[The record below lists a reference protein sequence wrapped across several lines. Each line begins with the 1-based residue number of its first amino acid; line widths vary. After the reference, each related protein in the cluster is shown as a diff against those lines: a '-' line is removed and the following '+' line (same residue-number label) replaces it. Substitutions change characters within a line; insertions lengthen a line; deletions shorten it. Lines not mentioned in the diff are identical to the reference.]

1 MKWVFRKNLP
11 ANRKAFTLME
21 VSVAL
26 VILGMITAT
35 VLVVINRAIDTVVAW
50 QTKMEAFDVAREN
63 MEKLLMKSSVSDG
76 VENGISDTNPD
87 INWETTIESFYE
99 PISNRMWARAVCT
112 SKYKD
117 NEGQEKKIE
126 LTQWITSVSK
136 EQVKQIL
143 GWEYKQKRLGLAKI
157 SDNKSQQNPQNQSGQ
172 QQNPQ
177 QNQSGQQQDQPQN
190 QQQQQQQSQ
199 DDEAQEWK
207 DIENIIGPPPQ
218 GYNNWGQVP
227 SDQFWKAVMGSMSNK

>member
-26 VILGMITAT
+26 VILGMIAAT

-63 MEKLLMKSSVSDG
+63 MEKLLMKNSVSDG

-117 NEGQEKKIE
+117 NEGQEQKIE

-136 EQVKQIL
+136 EQVKDIL
-143 GWEYKQKRLGLAKI
+143 KWESKQKKLELAKI
-157 SDNKSQQNPQNQSGQ
+157 LKDNSQQQSEQQQSQQ
-172 QQNPQ
+172 QQNQ
-177 QNQSGQQQDQPQN
+177 EQQQS
-190 QQQQQQQSQ
+190 QQQSQ
-199 DDEAQEWK
+199 DDGSQAWK
-207 DIENIIGPPPQ
+207 EIENKIGPPPQ
-218 GYNNWGQVP
+218 GYTSWEQVP
-227 SDQFWKAVMGSMSNK
+227 PEQFWKAVMGTMSKK

>member
-26 VILGMITAT
+26 VILGMIAAT

-63 MEKLLMKSSVSDG
+63 MEKLLMKNSVSDG

-117 NEGQEKKIE
+117 NEGQEQKIE

-136 EQVKQIL
+136 EQIKDIL
-143 GWEYKQKRLGLAKI
+143 KWESKQKKLELAKI
-157 SDNKSQQNPQNQSGQ
+157 LKDNSQQQSE
-172 QQNPQ
+172 
-177 QNQSGQQQDQPQN
+177 
-190 QQQQQQQSQ
+190 QQQSQ
-199 DDEAQEWK
+199 QQQNQEQQQSQQQSQNDEAQAWK
-207 DIENIIGPPPQ
+207 EIENKIGPPPQ
-218 GYNNWGQVP
+218 GYDNWGQVP
-227 SDQFWKAVMGSMSNK
+227 PEQLFKALMGK

>member
-26 VILGMITAT
+26 VILGMIAAT

-63 MEKLLMKSSVSDG
+63 MEKLLMKNSVSDG
-76 VENGISDTNPD
+76 VEYGISDKNPD

-117 NEGQEKKIE
+117 NEGQDQKIE
-126 LTQWITSVSK
+126 LTQWITSISTG
-136 EQVKQIL
+136 QIKDIL
-143 GWEYKQKRLGLAKI
+143 KWESKQKQAGLAKI
-157 SDNKSQQNPQNQSGQ
+157 AKGNPAD
-172 QQNPQ
+172 
-177 QNQSGQQQDQPQN
+177 QSGQQQD

-199 DDEAQEWK
+199 GNEAQEWK
-207 DIENIIGPPPQ
+207 NMENVIGPPPQ
-218 GYNNWGQVP
+218 GYDNWGQVP
-227 SDQFWKAVMGSMSNK
+227 PDQFWKAVKGTMSNK

>member
-21 VSVAL
+21 VPVAL
-26 VILGMITAT
+26 VILGMIAAT

-50 QTKMEAFDVAREN
+50 QTKMEAFEVAREN
-63 MEKLLMKSSVSDG
+63 MEKLLMKSSIADM
-76 VENGISDTNPD
+76 VEDGISDKNPD

-117 NEGQEKKIE
+117 NEGQEQKIE
-126 LTQWITSVSK
+126 LTQWITSIGTEQMKEILKWESK
-136 EQVKQIL
+136 Q
-143 GWEYKQKRLGLAKI
+143 QKLGLAKI
-157 SDNKSQQNPQNQSGQ
+157 SNDKSQQNPGGQSGQ

-177 QNQSGQQQDQPQN
+177 QNPQQND
-190 QQQQQQQSQ
+190 QQQQQSQ

-207 DIENIIGPPPQ
+207 DMENIIGPPPQ
-218 GYNNWGQVP
+218 GYSNWGQVP
-227 SDQFWKAVMGSMSNK
+227 SDQFWTAIMKTFNK

>member
-26 VILGMITAT
+26 VILGMIAAT

-50 QTKMEAFDVAREN
+50 QTKMEAFETAREN
-63 MEKLLMKSSVSDG
+63 MEKVLMKKSVSDG
-76 VENGISDTNPD
+76 MESGISDKNPD

-126 LTQWITSVSK
+126 LTQWITSISK
-136 EQVKQIL
+136 EQIKDIL
-143 GWEYKQKRLGLAKI
+143 KWESKQKQAELAKLT
-157 SDNKSQQNPQNQSGQ
+157 KGNPADQSVQ
-172 QQNPQ
+172 QQNQNQ
-177 QNQSGQQQDQPQN
+177 QNQQPQGSVDEN
-190 QQQQQQQSQ
+190 PWQSL
-199 DDEAQEWK
+199 
-207 DIENIIGPPPQ
+207 GPPPP
-218 GYNNWGQVP
+218 GYTSWEQV
-227 SDQFWKAVMGSMSNK
+227 SAEQFWKAVKESMSKK

>member
-1 MKWVFRKNLP
+1 VRG
-11 ANRKAFTLME
+11 FTLME

-35 VLVVINRAIDTVVAW
+35 VLVVMNRAIDTVVAW

-76 VENGISDTNPD
+76 MEYGISDKNPD

-117 NEGQEKKIE
+117 NEGQEQKIE

-136 EQVKQIL
+136 EQVIQIL
-143 GWEYKQKRLGLAKI
+143 GWESKQNQAELAKI
-157 SDNKSQQNPQNQSGQ
+157 SDDKSQQNPGDQSK
-172 QQNPQ
+172 
-177 QNQSGQQQDQPQN
+177 QQQD
-190 QQQQQQQSQ
+190 QQQSQ
-199 DDEAQEWK
+199 DDEAQAWK
-207 DIENIIGPPPQ
+207 ELEKEIGPPPQ
-218 GYNNWGQVP
+218 GYDNWGQVP
-227 SDQFWKAVMGSMSNK
+227 QEQFWQAVMKSMNK

>member
-1 MKWVFRKNLP
+1 MKWVFRKNLS
-11 ANRKAFTLME
+11 AGRKAFTLME

-26 VILGMITAT
+26 VILGMIAAT

-63 MEKLLMKSSVSDG
+63 MEKLLMKNCVSDG

-117 NEGQEKKIE
+117 NEGQEQKIE

-136 EQVKQIL
+136 EQVKDIL
-143 GWEYKQKRLGLAKI
+143 KWESKQKKLELAKI
-157 SDNKSQQNPQNQSGQ
+157 LKDNSQQTLVTQTKTDYYRALYDYQTAAARLQNALG
-172 QQNPQ
+172 
-177 QNQSGQQQDQPQN
+177 
-190 QQQQQQQSQ
+190 
-199 DDEAQEWK
+199 ELK
-207 DIENIIGPPPQ
+207 
-218 GYNNWGQVP
+218 
-227 SDQFWKAVMGSMSNK
+227 

>member
-1 MKWVFRKNLP
+1 MKWVFRKNLS
-11 ANRKAFTLME
+11 AGRKAFTLME

-26 VILGMITAT
+26 VILGMIAAT

-76 VENGISDTNPD
+76 MEYGISDKNPD

-136 EQVKQIL
+136 EQVIQIL
-143 GWEYKQKRLGLAKI
+143 GWESKQKQAELAKI
-157 SDNKSQQNPQNQSGQ
+157 SDDKSQQNPGDQSKQQQDQ
-172 QQNPQ
+172 QQNPE
-177 QNQSGQQQDQPQN
+177 
-190 QQQQQQQSQ
+190 QQQSQ
-199 DDEAQEWK
+199 DDEAQAWK
-207 DIENIIGPPPQ
+207 EMENSLGSPPQ
-218 GYNNWGQVP
+218 GYANWGQVP
-227 SDQFWKAVMGSMSNK
+227 QEQFWQAVMKSMNK